1 MENQKNMRYPLSSIE
16 NFYKYSSTEYPKSSI
31 EEIELDSPNSTRFE
45 TKSKSDGKIKKK
57 VEFNKNVTVVNI
69 QSYKKEMKKN
79 SHKNYPSFF
88 DEDFNDEMK
97 CINCNIF

>member
-1 MENQKNMRYPLSSIE
+1 MKKLVN
-16 NFYKYSSTEYPKSSI
+16 T
-31 EEIELDSPNSTRFE
+31 E

-79 SHKNYPSFF
+79 SHKNYPIFF